1 MFIFVNLS
9 LLKLA
14 RVYKMS
20 CISNDLNISTTSTM
34 STMSAVST
42 MSTIY
47 LCQPNRPFTLQI
59 QKLEWLQREEGSK
72 EAELQDVELAS
83 QLKTLETSKRYS
95 TVLDTKNQS
104 VKIMGQI

>member
-14 RVYKMS
+14 RVYTMS

-34 STMSAVST
+34 STMST

-59 QKLEWLQREEGSK
+59 QKLEWLQREGGSK

-95 TVLDTKNQS
+95 TVLDKKNQS

>member
-14 RVYKMS
+14 RVYTMS
-20 CISNDLNISTTSTM
+20 CISNDLNISTM